1 MNTKNK
7 PSLVYTCDDDTFNF
21 FLDHE
26 NKEIYLNENM
36 SPDFVLF
43 FDKLLKENYKVI
55 YHLSVEKYP
64 YRGSDLS
71 KNGTDRFYLNKVREI
86 RKQ

>member
-43 FDKLLKENYKVI
+43 FDKLLKDK
-55 YHLSVEKYP
+55 L
-64 YRGSDLS
+64 
-71 KNGTDRFYLNKVREI
+71 
-86 RKQ
+86 